1 MFCIKAADYW
11 RSSAF
16 DALSKKLMQRPQE
29 AVAKNIIFFLGD
41 GMSVPTVT
49 AARILKGQQVDHKE
63 FGEEGE
69 LHMDTFPYSGVSKV
83 NRHNIM

>member
-1 MFCIKAADYW
+1 M
-11 RSSAF
+11 SA
-16 DALSKKLMQRPQE
+16 LHSKLMHRPLE
-29 AVAKNIIFFLGD
+29 SVAKNIILFLGD

-49 AARILKGQQVDHKE
+49 AARILKGQQVDHLQ

-83 NRHNIM
+83 AFYHHLGSKTIDYKKFQ